1 MTTIMYT
8 IGVLSLILVT
18 CIVIAR
24 LCKSTKMFTIALLSI
39 LFGIFSYM
47 IYYSYLNENAKEPTH
62 RVTTEVGKT
71 SYNNILKS
79 TVINYIEPVKDI
91 FNISCTMLNSH
102 AIVSKCIL
110 SGLLGQILEYNT
122 IVTKSYPTY
131 DHMLLTNYKGIPP
144 RLPDISN
151 TS

>member
-102 AIVSKCIL
+102 AIVSKRIL
-110 SGLLGQILEYNT
+110 SGLLGQVLEYNT
-122 IVTKSYPTY
+122 IVAKSYPTY
-131 DHMLLTNYKGIPP
+131 DQVLLTNYKGIPP